1 VSLGSRTMTT
11 PRLVRV
17 RRTAGLMTACGA
29 LLASGL
35 SAAPDARAVASE
47 AEWEIELDA
56 YSFNPTTWDNCTVV
70 GEETD
75 ESGPLAPGE
84 LVSRST
90 GGTFEITNPGDPTD
104 TQSFSGGASSRWKVR
119 DAGGSFRDYEF
130 SSQGTLEGEA
140 ALGEATECQS
150 SVDVSSYGEGVG
162 DAPAAGFLELSLET
176 TQDMSAA
183 MAFDQPSTGGASVS
197 SGPGGI
203 FKRLGG
209 TGSARAFVEAGEF
222 YFFSYTELRA
232 EIYEEDGEIMT
243 RRAEGSASVGGTAT
257 GLLTFIAAGS
267 PVSAA
272 SGAAKK
278 YVSLNARTCGN
289 DKVVTKLKKKAK
301 KAAKVTYTV
310 NGDRAEVVKKP
321 KKGTVKLG
329 GLDPAAEV
337 TVKAAVKLKKG
348 GTKTVTRSYV
358 ACTG

>member
-1 VSLGSRTMTT
+1 V
-11 PRLVRV
+11 
-17 RRTAGLMTACGA
+17 TACGA
-29 LLASGL
+29 LLAGGL

-47 AEWEIELDA
+47 AEWEVELDA
-56 YSFNPTTWDNCTVV
+56 YSYNPTTWGNCTVA

-84 LVSRST
+84 LVSRSA
-90 GGTFEITNPGDPTD
+90 GGTFEITNPADPTD
-104 TQSFSGGASSRWKVR
+104 TQTFSGGAASRWKVR
-119 DAGGSFRDYEF
+119 DGGGSFRDYEF
-130 SSQGTLEGEA
+130 SSQGSLEGEA
-140 ALGEATECQS
+140 ALGDATECES
-150 SVDVSSYGEGVG
+150 AVDFTSYGEGVG

-183 MAFDQPSTGGASVS
+183 LAFSQRGTGGASVS

-222 YFFSYTELRA
+222 FFYSYAELRA
-232 EIYEEDGEIMT
+232 EIYEEGGEITM
-243 RRAEGSASVGGTAT
+243 RRGEGSVSVGGTAMGT
-257 GLLTFIAAGS
+257 LTFTEAGS
-267 PVSAA
+267 PVAAA
-272 SGAAKK
+272 SGTAKK
-278 YVSLNARTCGN
+278 YVALNARTCGN

-310 NGDRAEVVKKP
+310 NGDRAKVVKKP